1 MSRRYFLNGS
11 IFDYVP
17 SLGYVDYDDIVDKS
31 SFVLDSETTRQR
43 ILSGSVG
50 SSSKLLYDSDSSN
63 QPSDFVVSLRQGKL
77 DKAEV
82 YQHQL
87 ALQDEIKHASNTSKA
102 KAKLKSELDSIAHAK
117 DVHSDSVTS
126 DTSSVSPTK

>member
-50 SSSKLLYDSDSSN
+50 SSSKLLYDSDSVSV
-63 QPSDFVVSLRQGKL
+63 SDVSVEDCNGPVSVV
-77 DKAEV
+77 
-82 YQHQL
+82 
-87 ALQDEIKHASNTSKA
+87 
-102 KAKLKSELDSIAHAK
+102 
-117 DVHSDSVTS
+117 DSVGVS
-126 DTSSVSPTK
+126 DVSVEDCNGLVGSSYNLVVVKLLVLEQKY